1 MPNNIEVS
9 IFVSVTGSV
18 KFEKKIILIRRKEA
32 VSNIYCTLDNLTRS
46 KFSIRDR
53 QFQSVWGGGMEKII
67 RGKAAIV
74 VAICCCRRSV
84 VGLARARHL
93 FRPARQGKSAR
104 GKVLPHRHRVLQTLC
119 WSRSVESAAGAGR
132 DRRKCRG
139 IGAQLGSSIRTHWHA
154 RLSSVFAFES
164 ICTVKYELVLV
175 I

>member
-1 MPNNIEVS
+1 M
-9 IFVSVTGSV
+9 
-18 KFEKKIILIRRKEA
+18 EK
-32 VSNIYCTLDNLTRS
+32 RS
-46 KFSIRDR
+46 SEQHLLHIGQTTSSEFSIRDR
-53 QFQSVWGGGMEKII
+53 QLQSVSGGGMKKII

-104 GKVLPHRHRVLQTLC
+104 RKVLPHRPRVLQTPC
-119 WSRSVESAAGAGR
+119 WCRSVESAAGAGR
-132 DRRKCRG
+132 GRRKCRG

-154 RLSSVFAFES
+154 RSSSVFAFES